1 MATPGALFELVAR
14 GVKDTYISTTGEN
27 SGSYINPY
35 TQVKDPV
42 QPIIKETRLAQA
54 KSLQPIEFDV
64 DIFGDIIE
72 SLRFKVTFPSWLP
85 SELPIQTNQYV
96 NSDFINKLYTITDSS
111 GVSYSL
117 TPYAAYFLFKKISI
131 YQDNQIIYSIDGD
144 GLFALDRENSESLN
158 SFWLHNKTAGSTGKD
173 RQFWVN
179 IPFPG
184 TQSAKGFPICAMYGG
199 QQFRIRCELRNIN
212 ELITNSQGNTVQPWN
227 KQLHYTMTDSTIH
240 TFQSAPL
247 QPILVE
253 LENTQLYI
261 DNDARDIY
269 ARMTH
274 NIVFQSPFTNTS
286 EIIQQDYDP
295 LTRGSPEAIITRQID
310 GRHPSSEVIIMTR
323 PKLLLQNNQYVPT
336 LSGFYTSVRMTIAGQ
351 EREALQSETVLGTLT
366 NLIKKSIYRTEE
378 GIIRYNWTVSGPNQ
392 VGTINFTT
400 ASKATL
406 HFSLSP
412 TLPSQYIKSGLIQNI
427 YVLGWGI
434 YQIKDGRG
442 KLVYYN

>member
-14 GVKDTYISTTGEN
+14 GVKDTYISTTGEQ
-27 SGSYINPY
+27 SGTYINPY

-42 QPIIKETRLAQA
+42 QPIIKETRLTQA

-96 NSDFINKLYTITDSS
+96 NSDLINKLYVITDSS
-111 GVSYSL
+111 GISYSL

-158 SFWLHNKTAGSTGKD
+158 NFWLHNKTAGSTAKG
-173 RQFWVN
+173 RQFWIN

-184 TQSAKGFPICAMYGG
+184 TQQQPGTQQHDKGFPICAMYGG
-199 QQFRIRCELRNIN
+199 QQFRIRCELRSIN
-212 ELITNSQGNTVQPWN
+212 ELITPSQPWN
-227 KQLHYTMTDSTIH
+227 KQLQYTMSDSTVH
-240 TFQSAPL
+240 TFQATTM

-274 NIVFQSPFTNTS
+274 NIIFKSPFTNTYD
-286 EIIQQDYDP
+286 IIQQDYEP
-295 LTRGSPEAIITRQID
+295 LARGAPEAIITRQID

-323 PKLLLQNNQYVPT
+323 PKSLLQNNQYVPT
-336 LSGFYTSVRMTIAGQ
+336 LSGFYTNVRMTIAGQ
-351 EREALQSETVLGTLT
+351 EREAALSETVLGDLT
-366 NLIKKSIYRTEE
+366 NLIKKSIYREE
-378 GIIRYNWTVSGPNQ
+378 NGIIRYNWEIANQ

-400 ASKATL
+400 ASKTTI

-412 TLPSQYIKSGLIQNI
+412 TLPSIYIASGLIQNI
-427 YVLGWGI
+427 YVVGWAI

-442 KLVYYN
+442 KMLYYN